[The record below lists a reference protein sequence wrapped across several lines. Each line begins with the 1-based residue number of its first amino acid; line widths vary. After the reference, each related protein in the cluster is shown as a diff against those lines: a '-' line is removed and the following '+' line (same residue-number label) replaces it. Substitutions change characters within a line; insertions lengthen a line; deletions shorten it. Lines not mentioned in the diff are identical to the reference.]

1 MLGFGDYYWVLQ
13 NHKPDL
19 EGRNGFWFRRIYLTV
34 DQTLSSTL
42 SARLRFELNQ
52 PGDFKSNLTLEPHI
66 KDAWLKWHPSE
77 TLDVVVGIA
86 PTPTWDSIEQFWGY
100 RTLEKTPLDL
110 HRLGSAR
117 DFGIALL
124 GKFGAGQRFRY
135 HFMAGNGSGV
145 GTETDNGKQVALL
158 VGFNPTS
165 SAFLELYADHDDRPG
180 HTDRTTV
187 QAFAGWQ
194 RAGNRIGLQYA
205 RQNRQL
211 SDGDDVDLDIASVF
225 AVHSFRPDLAVV
237 VRIDRMFDP
246 NPDGDRIQYLPFD
259 PTSESTLLIAGI
271 DSRLHKRFGIIP
283 NVEWVIYD
291 GNRRDDIVPRITFY
305 YSF

>member
-1 MLGFGDYYWVLQ
+1 
-13 NHKPDL
+13 
-19 EGRNGFWFRRIYLTV
+19 
-34 DQTLSSTL
+34 
-42 SARLRFELNQ
+42 
-52 PGDFKSNLTLEPHI
+52 
-66 KDAWLKWHPSE
+66 
-77 TLDVVVGIA
+77 
-86 PTPTWDSIEQFWGY
+86 
-100 RTLEKTPLDL
+100 
-110 HRLGSAR
+110 
-117 DFGIALL
+117 
-124 GKFGAGQRFRY
+124 
-135 HFMAGNGSGV
+135 
-145 GTETDNGKQVALL
+145 VALL

-180 HTDRTTV
+180 YTDRTTV

-225 AVHSFRPDLAVV
+225 AVRSLRPNLAVV

-246 NPDGDRIQYLPFD
+246 NPDGDRIPYLPFD

-271 DSRLHKRFGIIP
+271 DSRLHKRFGVIP
-283 NVEWVIYD
+283 NVEWVIYGTD
-291 GNRRDDIVPRITFY
+291 RRDDIVPRITFY